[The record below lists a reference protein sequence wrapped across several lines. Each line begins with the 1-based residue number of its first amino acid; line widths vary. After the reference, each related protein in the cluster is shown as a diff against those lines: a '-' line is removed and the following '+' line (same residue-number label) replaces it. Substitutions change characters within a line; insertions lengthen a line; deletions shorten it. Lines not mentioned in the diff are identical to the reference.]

1 MNGGSTARSD
11 GGASGW
17 ADGLA
22 GRLRTVPLALW
33 WLAAAVGVVVGLRR
47 ATDSLPRLVP
57 GDVAF
62 ALAPER
68 LLGAS
73 HDGRLRAVAVGAA
86 PVVAWVVT
94 GLAGYRGLAAVV
106 DAGATPPVG
115 GPLTAVVGVV
125 PGCGV
130 HVGFVT
136 GDTEGAVRASALVA
150 NAISQGGDAVLR
162 CSPSTGE
169 PRSPPSTPRS
179 RQ

>member
-1 MNGGSTARSD
+1 M
-11 GGASGW
+11 
-17 ADGLA
+17 
-22 GRLRTVPLALW
+22 
-33 WLAAAVGVVVGLRR
+33 
-47 ATDSLPRLVP
+47 P
-57 GDVAF
+57 GDVVF

-115 GPLTAVVGVV
+115 GPLTAVVGGLLGVV

-150 NAISQGGDAVLR
+150 NAISQGGDAVFALFAVDR
-162 CSPSTGE
+162 GAAVAAVYTALPAVAIGLVVWAI
-169 PRSPPSTPRS
+169 
-179 RQ
+179 